1 MDPQKLS
8 AQELVQLCLDSQDK
22 AARAELEAAWVEFM
36 RRFHPLIAGVIT
48 KRVLR
53 CGQGNPALIDDLV
66 QETYIKLLVNNCK
79 ALRNFNFKH
88 ENAFFGFLKVIA
100 MHVTEDYFRSQNP
113 PDTPL
118 DDIDKT
124 MPGSSAREGTQQS
137 IEKTIQIGKI
147 DECLKEEESVAQHF
161 ARDYKIF
168 WLYYG
173 EGLTAKEISE
183 LPDIGLNIK
192 GVESALLR
200 LTHQIKGKL
209 ARGPRKKAT
218 GR

>member
-1 MDPQKLS
+1 MHQPLHPMDPQKLS
-8 AQELVQLCLDSQDK
+8 TQELVQLCL
-22 AARAELEAAWVEFM
+22 ELKDEAPWQEFV
-36 RRFHPLIAGVIT
+36 RRFQPLIAGVIT

-53 CGQGNPALIDDLV
+53 CGRLDSALIDDLV
-66 QETYIKLLVNNCK
+66 QETYIKLCANDFK
-79 ALRNFNFKH
+79 ALRNFVFKH

-113 PDTPL
+113 SDTPF

-124 MPGSSAREGTQQS
+124 IPGTPSREGTQQS
-137 IEKTIQIGKI
+137 IEKRIQINKI
-147 DECLKEEESVAQHF
+147 DSCLKEDAAAPNFS
-161 ARDYKIF
+161 RDYRIF

-183 LPDIGLNIK
+183 LPDIGLNVK

-200 LTHQIKGKL
+200 LTRLIKGRI
-209 ARGPRKKAT
+209 ARTPRKKAT